1 MRKNNICSKRR
12 KKNLFGDYPKF
23 TWCLKS
29 FFQKKDKMQSK
40 SFSDQEV
47 HFNYPENLDDFNYL
61 IENFMQIKSDYVNSE
76 LGEDMVIDCLIVMD
90 VSALADKS
98 DNFANLL
105 TVSRKYGFS
114 CLYVFH
120 TIYPNRQNW
129 VMILSQPHIF
139 NFFPGSIH
147 SGKILKTLSLFARR
161 YKSSYVPT
169 QNVWLSKHYFDIF
182 RSKQKQCLTVDT

>member
-1 MRKNNICSKRR
+1 MI
-12 KKNLFGDYPKF
+12 YPKF
-23 TWCLKS
+23 TWRLKS
-29 FFQKKDKMQSK
+29 FFQKKEKMQSE

-47 HFNYPENLDDFNYL
+47 HFNHPANLKDFNYL
-61 IENFMQIKSDYVNSE
+61 IENFMLIKSDYVNSE

-98 DNFANLL
+98 DNFSNLL
-105 TVSRKYGFS
+105 TVSRKYGFL

-129 VMILSQPHIF
+129 VMILSQTYIF

-182 RSKQKQCLTVDT
+182 TSKQKQCLTVDT